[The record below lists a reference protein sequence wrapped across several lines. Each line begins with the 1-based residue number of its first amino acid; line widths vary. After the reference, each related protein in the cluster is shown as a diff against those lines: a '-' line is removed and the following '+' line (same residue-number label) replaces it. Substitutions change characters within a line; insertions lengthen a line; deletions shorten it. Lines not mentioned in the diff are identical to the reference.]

1 METKRLRGVLA
12 ALLSCAC
19 VCAQGQNFP
28 VKPIRI
34 VVPFTPGG
42 PNDILA
48 RIAGQRLTTAWGQ
61 QVIVDNRPGGGTVI
75 GSEFVAKA
83 PPDGYTML
91 MVSTS
96 HAANVSLMS
105 KLPFD
110 TLRDFAAVIQA
121 VSSPNVLVVHPSV
134 PARSTRELVA
144 IAKAKP
150 GQINFASGGSGSATH
165 LSGELLRL
173 TAGVNMTH
181 IPYKGAAPATIDLIS
196 GQVSWMFGTIL
207 PTLPHVKAGKLRA
220 IGVSSRQRV
229 AVLPEIPPIGDDLP
243 GFEAVSWYGMFV
255 PAATPADLIAKL
267 NQEIARGF
275 TLPEVRERLAKEG
288 TEVVAGSPADFAA
301 LFKSEVAK
309 WARVIREAKIKL
321 E

>member
-1 METKRLRGVLA
+1 MRRFLRY
-12 ALLSCAC
+12 ALVACFTCFCLSSHG
-19 VCAQGQNFP
+19 QGYP

-48 RIAGQRLTTAWGQ
+48 RIAAQRLTAAWGQ

-75 GSEFVAKA
+75 GTEFVAKA

-96 HAANVSLMS
+96 HAANVSLMA

-121 VSSPNVLVVHPSV
+121 VSSPNVLVVHPSI
-134 PARSTRELVA
+134 PARSTRELIA
-144 IAKAKP
+144 IAKARP

-181 IPYKGAAPATIDLIS
+181 IPYKGAGPATIDLIS
-196 GQVSWMFGTIL
+196 GQVSWMFGTFL
-207 PTLPHVKAGKLRA
+207 PTLPHIKTGNLRA
-220 IGVSSRQRV
+220 VGVSSKQRV
-229 AVLPEIPPIGDDLP
+229 AVLPGIPAVAEDVP
-243 GFEAVSWYGMFV
+243 GFEAVSWYGMFA
-255 PAATPADLIAKL
+255 PAATPVELVAKL

-275 TLPEVRERLAKEG
+275 TAPEVRDRLAKEG
-288 TEVVAGSPADFAA
+288 TAVVAGTPAEFAA

-309 WARVIREAKIKL
+309 WARVIREANIRL

>member
-1 METKRLRGVLA
+1 MRRFPQYAFA
-12 ALLSCAC
+12 ACLICFGLTGH
-19 VCAQGQNFP
+19 GQNYP
-28 VKPIRI
+28 LKPIRI

-48 RIAGQRLTTAWGQ
+48 RIAGQRLTAAWGQ

-75 GSEFVAKA
+75 GTEFVAKA

-110 TLRDFAAVIQA
+110 TLHDFAAVIQA
-121 VSSPNVLVVHPSV
+121 VSSPNVLVVHPSI
-134 PARSTRELVA
+134 PARSPRELVA
-144 IAKAKP
+144 IAKARP

-173 TAGVNMTH
+173 TAGVSMTH
-181 IPYKGAAPATIDLIS
+181 IPYKGAGPATIDLIS

-207 PTLPHVKAGKLRA
+207 PTLPHIKTGKLRA
-220 IGVSSRQRV
+220 IGVSSKQRV
-229 AVLPEIPPIGDDLP
+229 AVLPGIPAVAEDVP

-267 NQEIARGF
+267 NQEIARAF
-275 TLPEVRERLAKEG
+275 TVAEVRDRLAREG
-288 TEVVAGSPADFAA
+288 TEVVAGTPAQFAA

-309 WARVIREAKIKL
+309 WARVIKEANIRL